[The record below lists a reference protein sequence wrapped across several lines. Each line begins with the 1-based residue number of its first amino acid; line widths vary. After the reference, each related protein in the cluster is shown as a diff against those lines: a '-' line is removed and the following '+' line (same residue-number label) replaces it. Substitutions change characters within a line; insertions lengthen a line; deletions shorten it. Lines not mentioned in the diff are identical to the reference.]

1 MLVRMLKKYHVKYS
15 DESLREHREYLKEI
29 IKYLK
34 KHPEEEELYL
44 FVSSFQ
50 YAVGREDPLYARVYD
65 LFAEDPWSKIYS
77 KQYVYAR
84 NGYMMGQKEFHD
96 YFVKKFPQWK
106 DIYYY

>member
-1 MLVRMLKKYHVKYS
+1 MLKKYHVKYS

-44 FVSSFQ
+44 FVDSFQ
-50 YAVGREDPLYARVYD
+50 YAVGMEDPLYARVYD
-65 LFAEDPWSKIYS
+65 LFAEEPWSKIYS
-77 KQYVYAR
+77 KLYVYAR
-84 NGYMMGQKEFHD
+84 NGHMMGQKEFHD